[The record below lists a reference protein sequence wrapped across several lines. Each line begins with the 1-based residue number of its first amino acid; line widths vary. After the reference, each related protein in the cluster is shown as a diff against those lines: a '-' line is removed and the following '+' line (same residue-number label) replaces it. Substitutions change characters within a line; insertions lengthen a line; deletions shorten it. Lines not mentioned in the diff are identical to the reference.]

1 MNRRCGFPAAR
12 RRQESRHSTK
22 GCFAWI
28 ARIEEK
34 NGGAATP
41 TLLENVLRFIQ
52 NPKSKI
58 QHSTFNI
65 QHSTFNIFIPVLD
78 RL

>member
-1 MNRRCGFPAAR
+1 VVPFPGEESDESGLAAR

-34 NGGAATP
+34 NGRAATP

-52 NPKSKI
+52 NPKS
-58 QHSTFNI
+58 NI

-78 RL
+78 QP